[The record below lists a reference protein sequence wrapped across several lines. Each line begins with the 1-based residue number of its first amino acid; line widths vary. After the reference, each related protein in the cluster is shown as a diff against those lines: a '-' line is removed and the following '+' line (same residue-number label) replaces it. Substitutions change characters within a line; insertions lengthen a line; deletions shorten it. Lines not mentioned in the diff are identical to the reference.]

1 MGVYLSK
8 KGKLVFDYNEIKSDM
23 DIEEITALIATG
35 DRTSPEYGLTIMI
48 LKTLTS
54 SNQLITKDKMYDL
67 YMRNREYISKASF
80 YRILNKLI
88 TRGMVIFDEKEN
100 VYRSSVY
107 FSNALQRLAIAWES
121 IVIKE

>member
-8 KGKLVFDYNEIKSDM
+8 KGKLVFDHNEIKSDM
-23 DIEEITALIATG
+23 SIEEITALIATG
-35 DRTSPEYGLTIMI
+35 DRNSPEYGLTIMI

-54 SNQLITKDKMYDL
+54 DNQLITKDKMYDL
-67 YMRNREYISKASF
+67 YMRNREHVSKASF

-88 TRGMVIFDEKEN
+88 LRGMVIFDENEN

-107 FSNALQRLAIAWES
+107 FSNALQKLALAWES